1 MHRVSI
7 LVGTNYINDDSGD
20 RYQVE
25 EAIMHPDFEMA
36 NFHNDITLLR
46 TDKSIEFR
54 KTDSAYKVNSVCLP
68 PYDTEKVSFP
78 PETAV
83 VAGWGTTEVPSD
95 SGSERLLKV
104 SVSLVEH
111 DYCKRTYSTVHNM
124 IMSEKTLCY
133 GRNHKDSCKGDSFQL
148 CTGPRTWLRNAL
160 CTLTRRKQLP
170 DFFLLDWPSS
180 SYHPET

>member
-1 MHRVSI
+1 
-7 LVGTNYINDDSGD
+7 
-20 RYQVE
+20 
-25 EAIMHPDFEMA
+25 MHPDFEMA

-133 GRNHKDSCKGDSFQL
+133 GRNHKDSCKGDSG
-148 CTGPRTWLRNAL
+148 GPLVKAVGSRTYTIGIVSFGAG
-160 CTLTRRKQLP
+160 CG
-170 DFFLLDWPSS
+170 
-180 SYHPET
+180 SYPGVYTDVHEFRQWIADNIN